1 MDSSQNNETEYKRS
15 FVWSKPM
22 VEMPPPKVELPISN
36 YQISYGGGGQLTAK
50 PTVSSGS
57 KSLDHLD
64 HSKSVSSAESRSPT
78 PGMAKTL
85 RSQEVAA
92 GLASGSSGSKE
103 HQNFHKHG
111 PLPIGPSSVAE
122 QVGGGAGV
130 LFSYELPPRS
140 LSPIDLSK
148 QSEYHAKFKPFD
160 EYVYVEGEGK
170 FKKQTA
176 ATKLIA
182 ASTANGAAIYGDAS
196 PPSSASKA
204 WFVEV
209 EERCKQACKY
219 RARSQ
224 NGQYFAV
231 FKFFI
236 IVYF

>member
-1 MDSSQNNETEYKRS
+1 MESTQNNETEYKRS

-36 YQISYGGGGQLTAK
+36 YQISYGGGGQVATKAA
-50 PTVSSGS
+50 SSGS
-57 KSLDHLD
+57 KSLDLLD

-78 PGMAKTL
+78 PGMARSL
-85 RSQEVAA
+85 RPQDVAA
-92 GLASGSSGSKE
+92 GFVSGGAKE
-103 HQNFHKHG
+103 QQNFHKHTTLLTG
-111 PLPIGPSSVAE
+111 GSVAE
-122 QVGGGAGV
+122 QLGGGPAV
-130 LFSYELPPRS
+130 LFSYEPPPRS
-140 LSPIDLSK
+140 LSPIDISK

-176 ATKLIA
+176 ATKLVA
-182 ASTANGAAIYGDAS
+182 ASTANGAAAYGDAS
-196 PPSSASKA
+196 PPASASKA

-224 NGQYFAV
+224 NG
-231 FKFFI
+231 
-236 IVYF
+236 